1 MEAAAATAAAPPAGG
16 APPRLAG
23 AGEVQP
29 SACITVAGHGRLGGV
44 SVGRMLY
51 EGAAIN
57 LYCQGGFDAVSS
69 PLSSLGNKWSWA
81 FKACDCVPC
90 EFVSRY

>member
-29 SACITVAGHGRLGGV
+29 SARITAAGHGCLGVV
-44 SVGRMLY
+44 SGGRMLSK
-51 EGAAIN
+51 GAAI
-57 LYCQGGFDAVSS
+57 SS
-69 PLSSLGNKWSWA
+69 YRQAGCGALSSHQSVLGNRWSRA
-81 FKACDCVPC
+81 FEACDCVPC
-90 EFVSRY
+90 DFVYL